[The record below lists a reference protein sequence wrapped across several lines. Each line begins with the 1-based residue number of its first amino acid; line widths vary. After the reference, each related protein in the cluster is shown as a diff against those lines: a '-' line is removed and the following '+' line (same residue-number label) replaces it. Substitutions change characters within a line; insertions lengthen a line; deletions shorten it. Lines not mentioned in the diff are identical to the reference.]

1 MKSLQILTVVSV
13 IGSVISSYAP
23 SLVQCPSTPL
33 VRLTGS
39 VQTSKRFFFNFS
51 SSSMVKNR

>member
-1 MKSLQILTVVSV
+1 MKSLQVLVVASV
-13 IGSVISSYAP
+13 IGSTISSYAP

-39 VQTSKRFFFNFS
+39 VQASKFS
-51 SSSMVKNR
+51 SSIPIYYLSTVK